1 MKTISNNSK
10 SSGLIV
16 LLLLVL
22 SFSGCTKSGIQI
34 ITVPNQD
41 VLLLNADQIIQI
53 LGRTGFSQIQII
65 EYGPT
70 IREGLAR
77 SGRIEVKVN
86 GKTEAAFAIKG
97 DEVYISSLSRGY
109 FIYNINTGWVDM
121 QQRR

>member
-1 MKTISNNSK
+1 MKTISNKSK
-10 SSGLIV
+10 NSGLIV

-22 SFSGCTKSGIQI
+22 TFGGCMKSGIQI
-34 ITVPNQD
+34 ITVPSQD

-53 LGRTGFSQIQII
+53 LGRTGFSRNQIV

-77 SGRIEVKVN
+77 SGRVEVKVN
-86 GKTEAAFAIKG
+86 NKTEAAFAIKG
-97 DEVYISSLSRGY
+97 NEVYISSLSRGY
-109 FIYNINTGWVDM
+109 FIYNINTGWVGM